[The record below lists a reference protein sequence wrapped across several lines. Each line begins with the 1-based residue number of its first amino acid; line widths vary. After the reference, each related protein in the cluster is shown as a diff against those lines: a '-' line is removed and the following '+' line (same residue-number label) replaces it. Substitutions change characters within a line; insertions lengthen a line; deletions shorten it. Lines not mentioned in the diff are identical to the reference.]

1 MTPRR
6 TLIALALAGLLT
18 LTGCAQDPPV
28 VDGDADAPISIQV
41 RIADGKVSPLGTSYA
56 AEVGQ
61 SIVLDVTSDTDDELH
76 LHAEPEE
83 TFAVTPGT
91 HRFEFAVEV
100 PGSVSLESHHVGG
113 TIATIDVSP

>member
-1 MTPRR
+1 MTPPR
-6 TLIALALAGLLT
+6 TLTALTLAGLLA
-18 LTGCAQDPPV
+18 LAGCAQDPV
-28 VDGDADAPISIQV
+28 ADGDTDTPISIEV
-41 RIADGKVSPLGTSYA
+41 RIADGTVSPLGTAYT

-61 SIVLDVTSDTDDELH
+61 SIILDVTSDTDDELH

-83 TFAVTPGT
+83 TFTVTPGT
-91 HRFEFAVEV
+91 HQFEFAVDV

>member
-1 MTPRR
+1 MTLPR
-6 TLIALALAGLLT
+6 TLPVLAVAGLLA
-18 LTGCAQDPPV
+18 LGGCASDPV
-28 VDGDADAPISIQV
+28 VDEDTPVSLTVTIE
-41 RIADGKVSPLGTSYA
+41 DGAVTPLGEARTA
-56 AEVGQ
+56 TVGQ
-61 SIVLDVTSDTDDELH
+61 PIILRVTSDTEDELH

-91 HRFEFAVEV
+91 HQFEFTVDV